1 MKFSLYVDAKISL
14 KSMWEDMFNIA
25 KYQQN
30 KIHLHTTNDKKMDI
44 EKKSF
49 K

>member
-1 MKFSLYVDAKISL
+1 
-14 KSMWEDMFNIA
+14 MWEDMFNIA

-30 KIHLHTTNDKKMDI
+30 KIHLHTYDKKMDI

-49 K
+49 KKF